1 MCCCLSYPSSSSYY
15 VGRSKSKAYY
25 LDIHLHCK
33 EWKKDN
39 ISPCSGGIIANDLDG
54 ISPQSARFK
63 DGSNIMEHV
72 TKVIKRVVTNQKKT
86 SSEWPSHIWQSA
98 FKRNLQLIFRSQR
111 KER

>member
-1 MCCCLSYPSSSSYY
+1 LSYPSSSSYY

-25 LDIHLHCK
+25 LDIHLHYK

-63 DGSNIMEHV
+63 DGSNIKEHV